1 MNIAWNIAQNF
12 LPNLLPNNAA
22 NVPATSSA
30 AKTSSST
37 GGTDGGTS
45 GISDL
50 FLQLLATQLK
60 SQSPADPVD
69 PTAFMGQLIQFNSL
83 DQLTQIKQILATG
96 LAGTGSGK

>member
-1 MNIAWNIAQNF
+1 MNIASNLAQNLF
-12 LPNLLPNNAA
+12 ANRLPNSADFIAA
-22 NVPATSSA
+22 HAA
-30 AKTSSST
+30 AKTSSP
-37 GGTDGGTS
+37 GGTHGGTS

-96 LAGTGSGK
+96 LPGTGSGK

>member
-1 MNIAWNIAQNF
+1 MNIASNLAQNLF
-12 LPNLLPNNAA
+12 PNLSPNSA
-22 NVPATSSA
+22 NLPATRSA
-30 AKTSSST
+30 AKTSST

-83 DQLTQIKQILATG
+83 DQLTQIKQILANG
-96 LAGTGSGK
+96 LTGTGSGK